1 VTLYG
6 FDLGLAVG
14 NAGDWEGRTMS
25 RRRILAI
32 LVAVSGLCP
41 AGYADTV
48 EFTPFYGYSFS
59 GHLED
64 VDTGEEFEI
73 DDSEAYGGALDIRL
87 TEITQLEFFYS
98 RQETALE
105 SEEGLFAGQKL
116 FDLDVDYYHLG
127 GTYIFGT
134 GPWQPFVAGTL
145 GATVLDPDA
154 SGMDSETRF
163 SMSLGG
169 GVRYFPTKHLGLYA
183 GVRGFLTFVGGDAL
197 FRSESGAVTIKVD
210 ADGFG
215 QVQLQ
220 AGLIFAF

>member
-1 VTLYG
+1 
-6 FDLGLAVG
+6 
-14 NAGDWEGRTMS
+14 MS
-25 RRRILAI
+25 GRRILAI
-32 LVAVSGLCP
+32 MVVAVGVCRS
-41 AGYADTV
+41 GYADTV

-59 GHLED
+59 GHLKD
-64 VDTGEEFEI
+64 ADTGDQFEI
-73 DDSEAYGGALDIRL
+73 DDSASYGGTLDIRL
-87 TEITQLEFFYS
+87 TEVTQLEFLFS
-98 RQETALE
+98 RQETSLE
-105 SEEGLFAGQKL
+105 SDEGLFAGQKL

-127 GTYIFGT
+127 GTYICGT

-183 GVRGFLTFVGGDAL
+183 GARGFLTFVGGDAL

-210 ADGFG
+210 ADGFW
-215 QVQLQ
+215 QLQLQ